1 MIEISKPEGALKH
14 KGCDSCGDHENV
26 IVIRISSN
34 EGTCTNTVC
43 LCRDCA
49 KLISIG
55 LDKACEILFRGP
67 EGNALATRLA
77 KGIMKDEL
85 AKLEEEFHAE

>member
-26 IVIRISSN
+26 IVIKYSNSEGTSSN
-34 EGTCTNTVC
+34 TFC

-49 KLISIG
+49 KLLAIG
-55 LDKACEILFRGP
+55 LDKATEILYGGP
-67 EGNALATRLA
+67 EKDALATRVA

-85 AKLEEEFHAE
+85 AKLEEEFHVE

>member
-34 EGTCTNTVC
+34 EGTCFNTVC

-49 KLISIG
+49 KLLSV
-55 LDKACEILFRGP
+55 A
-67 EGNALATRLA
+67 
-77 KGIMKDEL
+77 
-85 AKLEEEFHAE
+85 LEEAVERLYGDTEKHAREIEFAKAILKEHPDNMEAHNHVE